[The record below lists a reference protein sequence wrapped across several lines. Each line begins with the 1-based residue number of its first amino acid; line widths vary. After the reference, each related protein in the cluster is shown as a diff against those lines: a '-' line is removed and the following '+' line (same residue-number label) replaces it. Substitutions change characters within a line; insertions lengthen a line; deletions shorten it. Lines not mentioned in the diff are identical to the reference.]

1 MKRLEKLGLHR
12 RHDDDDGDDSC
23 LVLVQVYDFIVVS
36 FTCLQL

>member
-1 MKRLEKLGLHR
+1 MKRLEELGLHR
-12 RHDDDDGDDSC
+12 RHDDDDSC